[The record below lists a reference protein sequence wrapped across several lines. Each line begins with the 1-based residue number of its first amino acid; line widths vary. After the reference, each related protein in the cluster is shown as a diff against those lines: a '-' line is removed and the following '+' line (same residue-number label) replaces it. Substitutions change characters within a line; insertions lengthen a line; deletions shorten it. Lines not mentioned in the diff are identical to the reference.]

1 MRFQGTTMHLLFLDV
16 LLIVGFVSSAESLTR
31 GAMSLSS
38 RASGDFDL
46 DACRTRRL
54 LAHVTLWS
62 LPGTSGLSA
71 LACADRNTQWAYR
84 SRTDHLGSAEHGNA
98 GAC

>member
-1 MRFQGTTMHLLFLDV
+1 MHLLFLDV
-16 LLIVGFVSSAESLTR
+16 LLIVGFVSSADVLDKGRHEPEFAGQR
-31 GAMSLSS
+31 GFRS
-38 RASGDFDL
+38 RR
-46 DACRTRRL
+46 CRTRRL